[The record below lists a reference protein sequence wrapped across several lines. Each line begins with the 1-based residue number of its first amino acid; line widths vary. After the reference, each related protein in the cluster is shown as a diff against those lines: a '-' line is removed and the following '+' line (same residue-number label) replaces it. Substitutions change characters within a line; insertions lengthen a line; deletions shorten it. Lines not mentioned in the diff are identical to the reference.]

1 LVADTNKKTS
11 GETTMTPE
19 DSPVDELLKFYSV
32 DSMSDLEDIL
42 LEEETEDVDDLELVA
57 LDVLRTSGF

>member
-1 LVADTNKKTS
+1 
-11 GETTMTPE
+11 MTPD

-32 DSMSDLEDIL
+32 DSISDLEDIL
-42 LEEETEDVDDLELVA
+42 IEEETEDVDDIELVA